1 MHAAS
6 PRWHTLPQHVY
17 ARHEDG
23 ARFAYDPLTGETWTV
38 SEPAADLLDA
48 LRHAWQPGAPIPG
61 ALARHLEPGEPRD
74 ELEEALTELAREGL
88 VVRAAEVPAI
98 PLGSLFWVQRM
109 GWGDIRLRLARVG
122 PLPAPAAAL
131 VRRLLRFAPFVVA
144 GAFVLAVWLF
154 SADVQTEAATTWSL
168 YARRASPVERALLS
182 ALGILLL
189 VSVHELG
196 HALAMTAVTGEPVTV
211 GLRLF
216 HGLPQGYADVSGS
229 ILIPQRGRR
238 VAILLGGVAVEAVL
252 WLCLVPW
259 ALYTAAPPLV
269 YTMLRFGGAFTVLA
283 ALLPLVQ
290 NDGYF
295 LLQEM
300 TGRRDV
306 MEASENEAARLL
318 VEGEEPVR
326 WLAFFWL
333 LRVHAVALLLAVGGV
348 AVGRVLETPV
358 PFGLAGSALAAAFL
372 GRHYLRLLRAARAL
386 GADGGA
392 VPADPRLTD
401 ETC

>member
-1 MHAAS
+1 
-6 PRWHTLPQHVY
+6 
-17 ARHEDG
+17 
-23 ARFAYDPLTGETWTV
+23 
-38 SEPAADLLDA
+38 
-48 LRHAWQPGAPIPG
+48 
-61 ALARHLEPGEPRD
+61 
-74 ELEEALTELAREGL
+74 
-88 VVRAAEVPAI
+88 VRAADPPAI
-98 PLGSLFWVQRM
+98 TLGSLSWVHRA
-109 GWGDIRLRLARVG
+109 GWGDVRVRLARVG
-122 PLPAPAAAL
+122 PLPAWAAAL
-131 VRRLLRFAPFVVA
+131 VRALLRFAPFVVA
-144 GAFVLAVWLF
+144 GAVVLAVWLF
-154 SADVQTEAATTWSL
+154 SADVQAEAATTWSL
-168 YARRASPVERALLS
+168 YARRASPAERALLS
-182 ALGILLL
+182 GLGILLL

-196 HALAMTAVTGEPVTV
+196 HALAMTAVTGEPVAV

-238 VAILLGGVAVEAVL
+238 VAILLGGVAMEAVA

-269 YTMLRFGGAFTVLA
+269 YTMLRFGVAFTVLA
-283 ALLPLVQ
+283 ALLPLVR

-300 TGRRDV
+300 TRRRDV
-306 MEASENEAARLL
+306 MEASEAEAARLL

-333 LRVHAVALLLAVGGV
+333 LRVHAVALLLAVAGV
-348 AVGRVLETPV
+348 AAGRVLEAPV
-358 PFGLAGSALAAAFL
+358 PLGLAGCVLAAAFL
-372 GRHYLRLLRAARAL
+372 GMHYLRLLRAARSL

-401 ETC
+401 ERC